1 MLRRFQ
7 RKRGAVALND
17 GKRSSKFP
25 WGQVSEWWH
34 QIVDEPYP
42 ALESDS
48 SSALFRVFGA
58 GLMSPHD
65 ARATKDRIML
75 IICFVSYKG
84 GSGKSTAVA
93 HFSVVA
99 SLHGYRVVVV
109 DLDPQQSLATWASLR
124 RRHGPHVVAMRPN
137 ELAGFLE
144 TNRSRYDLCV
154 IDTPGHDWSVLAKAA
169 AASDLSIIVS
179 RPTLFDVDVAISVRD
194 ALIRHEKPCAFL
206 LTQVPPRASSR
217 LAIWAK
223 TYEGLGTIVDP
234 PLASL
239 FGYQDALA
247 AGLGVSEYQPGER
260 ADREIRSVYRWI
272 VNQLGAPK

>member
-1 MLRRFQ
+1 M
-7 RKRGAVALND
+7 
-17 GKRSSKFP
+17 P
-25 WGQVSEWWH
+25 
-34 QIVDEPYP
+34 
-42 ALESDS
+42 
-48 SSALFRVFGA
+48 
-58 GLMSPHD
+58 
-65 ARATKDRIML
+65 
-75 IICFVSYKG
+75 IISFVQYKG

-124 RRHGPHVVAMRPN
+124 QHRGPDVLAMRPS

-144 TNRSRYDLCV
+144 ENRSRYDLCV
-154 IDTPGHDWSVLAKAA
+154 IDTPGHDWPALAKAA
-169 AASDLSIIVS
+169 SASDLSIIVS

-194 ALIRHEKPCAFL
+194 ALIRRQTPCAFL

-217 LAIWAK
+217 LAMWAK